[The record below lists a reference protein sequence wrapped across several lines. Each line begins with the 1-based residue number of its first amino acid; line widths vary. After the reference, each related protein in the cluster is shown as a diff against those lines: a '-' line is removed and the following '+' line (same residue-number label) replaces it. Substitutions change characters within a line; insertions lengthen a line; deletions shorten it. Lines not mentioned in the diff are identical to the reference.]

1 MTHVNINKSHTQE
14 THAIKLEDAKYS
26 KNTIRLRGLIL
37 KLFPA
42 TIIISEEIVNVE
54 QRAVFENRTI
64 VFNASTASLKLLAGA
79 QIRTP

>member
-1 MTHVNINKSHTQE
+1 
-14 THAIKLEDAKYS
+14 
-26 KNTIRLRGLIL
+26 LRGLIL